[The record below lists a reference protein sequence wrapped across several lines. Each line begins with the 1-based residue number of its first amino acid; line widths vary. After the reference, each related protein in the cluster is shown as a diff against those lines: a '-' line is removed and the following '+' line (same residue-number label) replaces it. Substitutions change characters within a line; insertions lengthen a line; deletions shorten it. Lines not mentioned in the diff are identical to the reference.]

1 MKKIFLIFIVA
12 GFSVCLMLAISKTS
26 DGALITPQGQGTVT
40 IEAGTFEAFP
50 LPAYAAKF
58 VSDDYKSYLV
68 EVEPGI
74 KIHVLEVGTGYPLFL
89 QHGSPTSGFLYR
101 KIAAQL
107 PTDRVRVIMPTLAG
121 LGFSSKIPA
130 SQHTLNN
137 HIRWINQVLVQ
148 LKLKGVVYAGQDW
161 GGPVGMG
168 ALAKSP
174 NVIKG
179 LVAMNTLFN
188 APTENV
194 NLTVPHMLVKSPLL
208 GEFLI
213 EGLVSVFDRLH
224 AMQGD
229 PSSIPTDV
237 AQLYGKPVMDSG
249 NEKATLALMRMV
261 PDGPNHPSTPALRKI
276 EKYALALD
284 IPVELVWGL
293 NDPIIAKGLPKMKQN
308 FPNAP
313 VTETQAGH
321 FLQEEVPVV
330 IAGALMRIVDQVQGA
345 DVGQTA
351 LGKSNEA
358 VVNQ

>member
-1 MKKIFLIFIVA
+1 MKKIIFIFIA
-12 GFSVCLMLAISKTS
+12 SGFFVCLLLAISKTP

-40 IEAGTFEAFP
+40 MEAGTFEAFP
-50 LPAYAAKF
+50 LPDYAAKF

-101 KIAAQL
+101 KIAEKL

-130 SQHTLNN
+130 SQHTLDN
-137 HIRWINQVLVQ
+137 HTRWINQVLVQ
-148 LKLKGVVYAGQDW
+148 LKLKGVIYAGQDW

-174 NVIKG
+174 GVIKG

-188 APTENV
+188 APTEDV
-194 NLTVPHMLVKSPLL
+194 NLSVPHTLVKSPLV
-208 GEFLI
+208 GEFLMEVLI
-213 EGLVSVFDRLH
+213 SVFDRLH
-224 AMQGD
+224 TMQGD
-229 PSSIPTDV
+229 PLSIPANV
-237 AQLYGKPVMDSG
+237 AQLYGKPVIDSG

-261 PDGPNHPSTPALRKI
+261 PDGPDHSSVPALREI

-293 NDPIIAKGLPKMKQN
+293 NDPIIGKGLPKMKQN
-308 FPNAP
+308 FPHAP

-321 FLQEEVPVV
+321 FLQEEVPTE
-330 IAGALMRIVDQVQGA
+330 IAAALMRIV
-345 DVGQTA
+345 GQIQHTKVAQA
-351 LGKSNEA
+351 LLD
-358 VVNQ
+358 

>member
-1 MKKIFLIFIVA
+1 MKKIFLIFLGAV
-12 GFSVCLMLAISKTS
+12 FFVCLLLAISKTP
-26 DGALITPQGQGTVT
+26 DGDLITPQGQGTVT

-50 LPAYAAKF
+50 LPDYAAKF
-58 VSDDYKSYLV
+58 VSEDYKSYLI

-74 KIHVLEVGTGYPLFL
+74 KIHVLEVGTGYPIFL
-89 QHGSPTSGFLYR
+89 QHGNPTSGFLYR

-130 SQHTLNN
+130 SQHTLEN
-137 HIRWINQVLVQ
+137 HSRWINQVLEQ
-148 LKLKGVVYAGQDW
+148 LKLKDVVYAGQDW
-161 GGPVGMG
+161 GGPIGMG

-174 NVIKG
+174 DLIKG

-188 APTENV
+188 APTEDV
-194 NLTVPHMLVKSPLL
+194 NLTVPHTIVKSPLL
-208 GEFLI
+208 GEFLM
-213 EGLVSVFDRLH
+213 EVLVSIFDRLH

-229 PSSIPTDV
+229 PSSIPADV

-261 PDGPNHPSTPALRKI
+261 PDGPDHPSVPALRKI

-293 NDPIIAKGLPKMKQN
+293 NDPIIGKGLPKMKQN
-308 FPNAP
+308 FPHAP

-321 FLQEEVPVV
+321 FLQEEVPTE
-330 IAGALMRIVDQVQGA
+330 IAGALMRIVDQVQGKPA
-345 DVGQTA
+345 GEITHVQ
-351 LGKSNEA
+351 N
-358 VVNQ
+358 